1 MGSLQKNSQLMLD
14 FVKAP
19 FLHPFRAPNFSY
31 YTLMTFL
38 MLSVILL
45 SMLMILLYFKCDQ
58 VSDLWQQLELTS
70 ELESDLWT
78 GTGSGLLISMLE
90 KFNWFRL
97 TVLIINTG
105 AVSMKMSGSAL
116 EEKSYIKMLGLT
128 FSSKLDWGSC
138 IISIAKTA
146 SKKIGALIRSIKF
159 LSPEVPLISA
169 NLPYAHTWNTVITS
183 LIFLRLFFLHLHA

>member
-1 MGSLQKNSQLMLD
+1 
-14 FVKAP
+14 
-19 FLHPFRAPNFSY
+19 
-31 YTLMTFL
+31 

-105 AVSMKMSGSAL
+105 AVNVKMSGSAL

-169 NLPYAHTWNTVITS
+169 NLPYTHTWNTVITS

>member
-1 MGSLQKNSQLMLD
+1 MGSLHKNSQLMLD
-14 FVKAP
+14 FAKAP

-38 MLSVILL
+38 MMLSVILL

-97 TVLIINTG
+97 TVLITNTG
-105 AVSMKMSGSAL
+105 GSAL

-128 FSSKLDWGSC
+128 FSSKLDWNSY
-138 IISIAKTA
+138 IISIAKIA